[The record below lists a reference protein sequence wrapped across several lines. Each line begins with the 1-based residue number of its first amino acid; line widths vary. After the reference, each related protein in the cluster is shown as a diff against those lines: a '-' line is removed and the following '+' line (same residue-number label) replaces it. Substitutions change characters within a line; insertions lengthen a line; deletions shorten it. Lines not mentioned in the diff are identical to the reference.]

1 MSESPLSK
9 RFGVTVRKRR
19 SEAGLSQETLAELAQ
34 LHPNYV
40 GMVERGIR
48 NPTLDVASRIAKALK
63 ITFQNSLKWWNNG
76 IATIVRARFG
86 CSCLPPSK
94 THQQF
99 LLYSFPS
106 PKRMQISK
114 EYLPCPPN
122 DAGLLRGRGELRLQ
136 DRIA

>member
-63 ITFQNSLKWWNNG
+63 VDFPTLIKEAEQQGRSGK
-76 IATIVRARFG
+76 
-86 CSCLPPSK
+86 K
-94 THQQF
+94 T
-99 LLYSFPS
+99 
-106 PKRMQISK
+106 
-114 EYLPCPPN
+114 
-122 DAGLLRGRGELRLQ
+122 G
-136 DRIA
+136 